1 MSTAWVASEI
11 MRMARHRDP
20 LPESQFCRYNPRPA
34 GVIRPGS
41 ASAAV
46 LELLSSR
53 PGQWLYRHQIISITG
68 RTRKSVD
75 WALIYLETS
84 RLIEGTDR
92 AETAPKARKGHAW
105 CGVNPA
111 TSTPAAYSMACSRFR
126 SQGMVRR
133 FRVPAKPN
141 K

>member
-11 MRMARHRDP
+11 MRMARQRDP

-53 PGQWLYRHQIISITG
+53 PGQWLYRNQIISITG

-75 WALIYLETS
+75 WALIYLETAS
-84 RLIEGTDR
+84 LIEGTER
-92 AETAPKARKGHAW
+92 SGTSPQ
-105 CGVNPA
+105 
-111 TSTPAAYSMACSRFR
+111 STPMAYALACSRFR